1 MISDAGVL
9 GSRGG
14 SLKRAAGDDNRKA
27 QARSIA
33 IALPVHDENG
43 YEASICGAGRRV
55 RFKAIIRR
63 SMAKSITHRGRIT
76 MFARTLAAAVGIAA
90 LCGALQ
96 PARAADYPTKPITL
110 IIGFAPGGPS
120 DVLARI
126 LTRKMEEIL
135 KTSFVIENR
144 PGAGGS
150 IAGAA
155 VARATPDGYTLLL
168 GTGSLLAINV
178 SFYKNLGYD
187 PEKDFEPIT
196 LIGTQTNVLYVH
208 PSVPAK
214 SLAELIDYAKANPGK
229 LSFGSGGNGTPAH
242 LAGELLK
249 IEAKIDMTHVPFR
262 GTGPALQNVIAG
274 HVPMAFNPPSPLI
287 PHIQSGAIRPIA
299 ITTLKRTVALPEVPT
314 IAELGFPGFE
324 ATTWHALVAPAGTPR
339 EVTATLHRAIAATLN
354 DADVRKALTDLG
366 VDVVGNAPEELRAY
380 IKSEIPK
387 WAAIVKASGAKL
399 E

>member
-1 MISDAGVL
+1 M
-9 GSRGG
+9 
-14 SLKRAAGDDNRKA
+14 
-27 QARSIA
+27 
-33 IALPVHDENG
+33 
-43 YEASICGAGRRV
+43 
-55 RFKAIIRR
+55 
-63 SMAKSITHRGRIT
+63 
-76 MFARTLAAAVGIAA
+76 LAAAAIAA
-90 LCGALQ
+90 ACCASL
-96 PARAADYPTKPITL
+96 PADAADYPTKPITL

-126 LTRKMEEIL
+126 LTRKMEEVV
-135 KTSFVIENR
+135 KQPFVIENR

-155 VARATPDGYTLLL
+155 VARATPDGYTILL

-178 SFYKNLGYD
+178 SLYKNLGYD

-196 LIGTQTNVLYVH
+196 LIGTQTNVLYTH

-214 SLAELIDYAKANPGK
+214 TLGELIDYAKANPGK

-249 IEAKIDMTHVPFR
+249 IEAKIDMAHVPFR

-274 HVPMAFNPPSPLI
+274 HVPMAFNPPPPLL
-287 PHIQSGAIRPIA
+287 PHIQSGAIRAIA
-299 ITTLKRTVALPEVPT
+299 VTTLKRTAALPDVPT
-314 IAELGFPGFE
+314 IAERGFPGFD

-339 EVTATLHRAIAATLN
+339 EITAALNRAAVAALT
-354 DADVRKALTDLG
+354 DPEGRKALTELG
-366 VDVVGNAPEELRAY
+366 VDVVGSTPEELRDY
-380 IKSEIPK
+380 IKAEIPK
-387 WAAIVKASGAKL
+387 WANIVKASGAKM